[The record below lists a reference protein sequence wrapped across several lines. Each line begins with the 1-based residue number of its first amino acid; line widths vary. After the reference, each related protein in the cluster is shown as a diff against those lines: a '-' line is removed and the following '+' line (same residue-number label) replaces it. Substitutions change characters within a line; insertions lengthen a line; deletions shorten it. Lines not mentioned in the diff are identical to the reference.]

1 MAILCCAAKNSLRG
15 TLSLDCIKNSATNIS
30 SLGPFN
36 MSYHAQK
43 KFLKSLKNLI
53 AFVNTFLL
61 LVPIV
66 LKLSD
71 MFIFVLQWARRG
83 FL

>member
-1 MAILCCAAKNSLRG
+1 
-15 TLSLDCIKNSATNIS
+15 
-30 SLGPFN
+30 

-83 FL
+83 FLEAEEAG